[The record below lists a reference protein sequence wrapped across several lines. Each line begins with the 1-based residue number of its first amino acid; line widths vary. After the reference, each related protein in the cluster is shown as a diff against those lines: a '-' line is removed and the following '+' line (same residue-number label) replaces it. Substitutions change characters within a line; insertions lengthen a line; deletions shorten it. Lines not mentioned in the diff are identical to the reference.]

1 MILALKLVRAKIK
14 IRAKITILA
23 PEKCQ
28 ELKFR
33 GHGHVNRSLK
43 GVLAPGP
50 PAGSY
55 GSREYLWGGRTPWRG
70 LIERTATV
78 YGLVVSEPCPHYDV
92 F

>member
-1 MILALKLVRAKIK
+1 MTFLVLNDDTSGI
-14 IRAKITILA
+14 
-23 PEKCQ
+23 
-28 ELKFR
+28 
-33 GHGHVNRSLK
+33 K

-78 YGLVVSEPCPHYDV
+78 YGLVVSESCLHYDV